1 MPLVPNPMKLAKVE
15 QADGTS
21 RRAGSAKQ
29 YTKKRKARAERRAA
43 HIDPEVPPA
52 YTFYKGYNT

>member
-1 MPLVPNPMKLAKVE
+1 MKRAKVE

-43 HIDPEVPPA
+43 RIDPEVPPA
-52 YTFYKGYNT
+52 YTFYNGYNT